1 LNLHQPDPARGRIV
15 AEGSPDFDFWI
26 GREQSPGP
34 TVAQVTQARDL
45 AISADRTV
53 KCECRDDGVVIGG
66 RMRADESRVGGSYF
80 VRKRV
85 GGVRGDYAA
94 TTYPRPRSAACGN
107 TNP

>member
-1 LNLHQPDPARGRIV
+1 MEPEGNPIRPPSSGARFI
-15 AEGSPDFDFWI
+15 AY
-26 GREQSPGP
+26 
-34 TVAQVTQARDL
+34 L
-45 AISADRTV
+45 AIAADRPV
-53 KCECRDDGVVIGG
+53 KGDGRDDGVVIGG

>member
-1 LNLHQPDPARGRIV
+1 VVRGHFRLIELYQRSHGAGRKSNQTPFAR
-15 AEGSPDFDFWI
+15 
-26 GREQSPGP
+26 
-34 TVAQVTQARDL
+34 ARFIASAKMSTSSRL
-45 AISADRTV
+45 AIAADRPV
-53 KCECRDDGVVIGG
+53 KGDGRDDGVVIGG